1 MKEKYIQSL
10 MFWPGEH
17 PCIAYLLDDPIFL
30 NFAVGLGSALGGS
43 TEILQLSDTA
53 AIIYNCEGLLSDLK
67 GNRKV
72 GRKLLAGVFYVVGI
86 EDGEL
91 TDLPTEEME
100 KYFDQFWEPEHYT
113 EADVKEAWKH
123 EFLGGL
129 SDLD

>member
-1 MKEKYIQSL
+1 MTERYIQG
-10 MFWPGEH
+10 MMVWPGEH
-17 PCIAYLLDDPIFL
+17 PCWTCLLNDRRFL
-30 NFAVGLGSALGGS
+30 DFAVGLGSALGGS
-43 TEILQLSDTA
+43 TEILPLSDTA
-53 AIIYNCEGLLSDLK
+53 AILYNSEGLLSELK

-86 EDGEL
+86 KDGEL

-100 KYFDQFWEPEHYT
+100 KYFEQFWDPEYYT

-123 EFLGGL
+123 EFLGVL